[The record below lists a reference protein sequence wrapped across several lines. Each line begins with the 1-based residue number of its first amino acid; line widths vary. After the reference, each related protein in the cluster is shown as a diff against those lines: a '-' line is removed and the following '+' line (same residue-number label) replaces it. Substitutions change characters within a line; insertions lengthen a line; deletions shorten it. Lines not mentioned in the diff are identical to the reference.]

1 MSRYERYDQVAADYD
16 RSRIALGTEIIAG
29 LLAAGAKPLEE
40 LELLDAGCGT
50 GNYSAALAGEV
61 GRITAVDLSAEMLA
75 VARAKLA
82 AAAEAGRIDF
92 REASIDALPFTEASF
107 DAVMFNQVLHHL
119 EAGDD
124 PAYGGH
130 RRALAEAHRVL
141 RPGGRVVVNVCSH
154 EQLQD
159 GYWYYGL
166 IPAARSA
173 VMARCV
179 TAERLEAIL
188 RALGFVELERSVPLD
203 GVMQGPDYFRGEG
216 PLDPDWRRG
225 DSIWALATP
234 EELAAAQAHVTE
246 LAEGGAL
253 EAYVAAQDAKR
264 PAVGQFTFFTAVRP
278 S

>member
-16 RSRIALGTEIIAG
+16 RSRIALGAEIIAG

-40 LELLDAGCGT
+40 LALLDAGCGT
-50 GNYSAALAGEV
+50 GNYSAALAEHV

-82 AAAEAGRIDF
+82 DAAAAGRVAF
-92 REASIDALPFTEASF
+92 REASIEALPFADASF

-119 EAGDD
+119 EDGTD
-124 PAYGGH
+124 PAYGSP
-130 RRALAEAHRVL
+130 RRALAEAQRVL

-159 GYWYYGL
+159 GYWYYDL
-166 IPAARSA
+166 IPAARRA
-173 VMARCV
+173 ALTRCV
-179 TAERLEAIL
+179 TAARLEAIL
-188 RALGFVELERSVPLD
+188 RALGFVELERSVPLE

-225 DSIWALATP
+225 DSIWALASP
-234 EELAAAQAHVTE
+234 EELAAAEAQVRA
-246 LAEGGAL
+246 LAERGEL
-253 EAYVAAQDAKR
+253 DAYLAEHDAKR
-264 PAVGQFTFFTAVRP
+264 PAVGQFTFFTAVKP
-278 S
+278 